1 MQPLKPLAEQVM
13 VVTGASSGIGRAT
26 ALMAAARGAR
36 VVLAAR
42 DADALATLETELR
55 RAGGRALAAPTDVS
69 VEEQV
74 RALAAR
80 AAETFGGIDTWVNN
94 AAVSAYGTF
103 EQLPP
108 DEFRRVIDVNLFGQV
123 HGCRAALPYLKQQGR
138 GALICVGSALSDRAV
153 QLQSAYCASK
163 HAVKALTEALRLEQ
177 EEAGTGVQVTLI
189 KPASFNT
196 PLFDQ
201 AATHLGVKPKPIAPV
216 YDPDIAA
223 QAILYAAEHRTREL
237 VVGGGAKLLTT
248 LEAFAGPLLDWWMVR
263 TATRGQQSQEP
274 RPEEAPSNLFA
285 PLPGQGR
292 VRGSFKGRR
301 TSLYTA
307 ARLHPR
313 AATLAAVAAAGV
325 FGAGRGRR
333 PHTAHG

>member
-1 MQPLKPLAEQVM
+1 MQPLKPLPDQVI

-26 ALMAAARGAR
+26 ALAAATRGAR

-42 DADALATLETELR
+42 DAGALATLEDEIR
-55 RAGGRALAAPTDVS
+55 RGGGRALAVPTDVS

-80 AAETFGGIDTWVNN
+80 AAETFGGIDTWVND

-108 DEFRRVIDVNLFGQV
+108 EEFRRVIDVNFFGQV
-123 HGCRAALPYLKQQGR
+123 HGCRAALPYLEQQGR

-163 HAVKALTEALRLEQ
+163 HAVKALTEALRLEL
-177 EEAGTGVQVTLI
+177 EEAGSGVQVTLI
-189 KPASFNT
+189 KPASINT

-201 AATHLGVKPKPIAPV
+201 AATHMGVKPKPIAPI
-216 YDPDIAA
+216 YDPDIVAR
-223 QAILYAAEHRTREL
+223 AILYAAEHRTREL

-248 LEAFAGPLLDWWMVR
+248 LEAFAGPLLDRWMVL
-263 TATRGQQSQEP
+263 TGSKGQQSREP
-274 RPEEAPSNLFA
+274 KPACAPNNLFA
-285 PLPGQGR
+285 PLPGQGQ
-292 VRGSFKGRR
+292 VRGSFKGRG

-313 AATLAAVAAAGV
+313 LAAVVAAT
-325 FGAGRGRR
+325 GAAVLGGWRGRR
-333 PHTAHG
+333 ARVSGG